1 MLFHS
6 LGPTGIFLLSLYG
19 TGILALTFLGLLP
32 WLVLRTFPRIEWL
45 APARPLMWIVIG
57 FCWAFGLLLTLDLI
71 NVALSNGYRSDIWV
85 KAIAATVIFILVIA
99 GHFKWPWLN
108 RLYSETSY
116 MAQVRCNQM
125 LLQKMEVWD
134 QTMPIARFESRNGQI
149 LDANCA
155 AEQLTGYTV
164 AELTQG
170 APGFMIHP
178 EDFTEWV
185 EHIHKKSTATYEARI
200 LHKTGR
206 IIRLEVYSVLAP
218 YDTDL
223 RITFATDVTEY
234 RQQLEQQI
242 RCRQRSNL
250 QEDRKTVVASTLK
263 AALDYGSE

>member
-1 MLFHS
+1 MSS
-6 LGPTGIFLLSLYG
+6 LSLNPTGLYLLSLYG

-32 WLVLRTFPRIEWL
+32 WLVFRTFPRIEWL

-71 NVALSNGYRSDIWV
+71 NVLLHNGYRSDVWV
-85 KAIAATVIFILVIA
+85 KAIAATVIFVLVIA

-108 RLYSETSY
+108 KLYSETSY

-134 QTMPIARFESRNGQI
+134 QTMPIARFESREGRV

-155 AEQLTGYTV
+155 AEQLTGYTPD
-164 AELTQG
+164 ELMRG
-170 APGFMIHP
+170 EPGFMIHP
-178 EDFTEWV
+178 DDYAEWV
-185 EHIHKKSTATYEARI
+185 DHIQKKSTATYETRI

-206 IIRLEVYSVLAP
+206 VIRLEVYSVLAP

-234 RQQLEQQI
+234 RQQLEQKI
-242 RCRQRSNL
+242 RCRQRVNL
-250 QEDRKTVVASTLK
+250 QEDRKEAMAGTMRAAS
-263 AALDYGSE
+263 DYAND